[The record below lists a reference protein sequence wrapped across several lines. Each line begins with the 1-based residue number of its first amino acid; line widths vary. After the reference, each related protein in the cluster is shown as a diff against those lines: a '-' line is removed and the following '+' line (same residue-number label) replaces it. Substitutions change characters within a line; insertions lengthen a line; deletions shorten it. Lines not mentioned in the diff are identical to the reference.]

1 MRQYTEAEL
10 KVILQDIQNGHTKPN
25 LDNRLLSSLF
35 VHLGS
40 PDGTLRDRLIYRT
53 LCQWIIEDDVIPT
66 EVLRD
71 WFHISLDERL
81 DRGIEYAS
89 SDDVFTRAFTTLL
102 LALIVHRDATNRFLS
117 EADIDYALRRL
128 MTYVERESDT
138 RGYVEGK
145 GWAHSIAH
153 AADAVDELVS
163 HPSVSS
169 EHFLEVLDLLVATVM
184 RSTVYTHDEDE
195 RLLQPLFTMMSRG
208 LDVAAV
214 ESVVTSLPSTLEK
227 RKSEVTDE
235 DYWQLVFNVKT
246 WLKSFYIRLDM
257 EKREPALQVAI
268 GAVLKR
274 L

>member
-1 MRQYTEAEL
+1 MRQYTETEL
-10 KVILQDIQNGHTKPN
+10 KVILQDIQNGHAKPN
-25 LDNRLLSSLF
+25 LDDCLLSSLF

-40 PDGTLRDRLIYRT
+40 PDGTLRDRLIYGT
-53 LCQWIIEDDVIPT
+53 LCQWIIEDNVIPT

-71 WFHISLDERL
+71 WFHVSLNERL
-81 DRGIEYAS
+81 DQGIEYAS

-102 LALIVHRDATNRFLS
+102 LALIVHRDATDRFLS
-117 EADIDYALRRL
+117 GTDIDYALRRL
-128 MTYVERESDT
+128 MTYVARESDT

-257 EKREPALQVAI
+257 EQRESALQAAI
-268 GAVLKR
+268 GDVLKR